1 MSKQVSDAVKK
12 AIGSFDLIGGEAM
25 AAKIETA
32 CGAQDMADKA
42 WFGVAADLKHVGIL
56 AIMLSDKADE
66 PRRRPDVIAQLQS
79 AIARKLSATQVAAL
93 AIDTRVHKLN
103 PQQAQ
108 DREFAKS
115 YLRKKLSIIRKHLAA
130 YEKAESEGAAQ
141 AVRLKLQAWLVDH
154 LQQALDRIGKE
165 PRPDV
170 STTDAA
176 AAIRSAREAIRK
188 LPKTVTE

>member
-12 AIGSFDLIGGEAM
+12 ATGSFDLIGGEAM

-32 CGAQDMADKA
+32 CGAQDTADKM
-42 WFGVAADLKHVGIL
+42 WFAIAADLKHVGI
-56 AIMLSDKADE
+56 AAVMLSDKADE
-66 PRRRPDVIAQLQS
+66 PKRRPDVIGQLQQ

-93 AIDTRVHKLN
+93 SIDTRVNKLN

-115 YLRKKLSIIRKHLAA
+115 YLRKKLSIIRKHLMA
-130 YEKAESEGAAQ
+130 YEKAESEGNASQ
-141 AVRLKLQAWLVDH
+141 VRLKLQAWLLDH
-154 LQQALDRIGKE
+154 LQEALDRIGKE

-176 AAIRSAREAIRK
+176 AAIRSAREVIRK